1 MTTIFNLLLLALL
14 EDFTTAT
21 NHVWTVP
28 FSPVLAKHAHL
39 DYINQVPFLSRVG
52 LAALGDTT
60 MALGKKN
67 VTIVYLVHLP
77 MLLD

>member
-1 MTTIFNLLLLALL
+1 LLVRP
-14 EDFTTAT
+14 EDILIVPT
-21 NHVWTVP
+21 HVLKVP